1 MQKMVERMC
10 LLFEAGEY
18 PDKGVTV
25 TEGDL
30 REIVRNSGDTI
41 PVKIE
46 HLAESPF
53 DGILGTVTGL
63 EVRGS
68 ALWGKLRQSQEVWEL
83 VKRAGARSLSVGLDM
98 VRKAI
103 VETSLVCRPRVKNAQ
118 VFACDSIVQFTVGDI
133 FLEEEK
139 AMGNVRQFAEGLI
152 GYLKGVIREEPVV
165 DFAEERAAIVSE
177 REAIAK
183 ERTVQQIGQW
193 KREGKLRATEMV
205 EQIAGILLGV
215 GGGNVVAFDGESV
228 PVSTLFARFVS
239 ENGAVVPMGERLA
252 GDPLGMRGGSAQS
265 RLIALAE
272 EKVRQEGVSYF
283 RAFAAVASANPEL
296 AEQAREE

>member
-1 MQKMVERMC
+1 MEKMVERVC
-10 LLFEAGEY
+10 FLFEAGEY

-53 DGILGTVTGL
+53 DGVLGTVTEL

-68 ALWGKLRQSQEVWEL
+68 GLWGKLRQSQEVWEL
-83 VKRAGARSLSVGLDM
+83 MKRAGAQRLSVGLDLA
-98 VRKAI
+98 RKAI

-118 VFACDSIVQFTVGDI
+118 VFAQASVVRFEGAE
-133 FLEEEK
+133 FYGEEEK
-139 AMGNVRQFAEGLI
+139 VMGSARQFAEGLI
-152 GYLKGVIREEPVV
+152 GYLRGVIRDEPI
-165 DFAEERAAIVSE
+165 DFAEERAAMTAE
-177 REAIAK
+177 REEIAK
-183 ERTVQQIGQW
+183 ERTLQQIGQW
-193 KREGKLRATEMV
+193 KREGKLRATETV
-205 EQIAGILLGV
+205 EKIAGILLGV
-215 GGGNVVAFDGESV
+215 GGGNVVAFDGESI
-228 PVSTLFARFVS
+228 PVSALFARFVS
-239 ENGAVVPMGERLA
+239 ENGVVVPMGERLA
-252 GDPLGMRGGSAQS
+252 GDPLGMMGGSAQS

-272 EKVRQEGVSYF
+272 EKVKQEGVSYF
-283 RAFAAVASANPEL
+283 RAFAAVATANPEL